1 MTIRALIIED
11 EPLGR
16 ERIRS
21 LLDAEPDVQVVA
33 ECPDGLA
40 AAAAVLE
47 HAPDIVFLDVEMP
60 GLDGFAVL
68 DKLKGLVDRLPVVI
82 FVTAYYKYAV
92 RAFEVHAL
100 DYLLKPFDDDR
111 FRQALERARAELGQQ
126 QTGDVNRRILAM
138 LDEMKTP
145 RGDFVDRFAVQ
156 TSDRVF
162 FVRAEDVDWIEAASN
177 YVRLHTGKSSH
188 LIRGTM
194 QSVEARLDPD
204 RFLRIHRSA
213 IVNIDRIRELQ
224 PWFHGEYKVILTDG
238 TTLTLSRGYRESLQ
252 TLLGKPDTD
261 TRTPR

>member
-16 ERIRS
+16 ERLRT
-21 LLDAEPDVQVVA
+21 LLESEPDVEVLA
-33 ECPDGLA
+33 EYGDGIA
-40 AAAAVLE
+40 ALGQ
-47 HAPDIVFLDVEMP
+47 HLVFLDVEMP

-68 DKLKGLVDRLPVVI
+68 EKVKGLVDRLPVVVFI
-82 FVTAYYKYAV
+82 TAYYKYAV

-100 DYLLKPFDDDR
+100 DYLLKPFDDER
-111 FRQALERARAELGQQ
+111 FRQALERARAEVGQQ
-126 QTGDVNRRILAM
+126 QTGEVNRRILAM
-138 LDEMKTP
+138 LDELKSP
-145 RGDFVDRFAVQ
+145 REEYVERFAVQ

-177 YVRLHTGKSSH
+177 YVRLHAGKNAH
-188 LIRGTM
+188 MIRGTM
-194 QSVEARLDPD
+194 QSVEARLDPE

-252 TLLGKPDTD
+252 TLLGKPDAD
-261 TRTPR
+261 GRTSR